1 MQVHDKHQGKDQGMS
16 RVKVIT
22 VKHTTMMY
30 SRQNLQGA
38 KEGGAV
44 NDEID
49 EALSPNRD
57 GKEEASKGRFN
68 VSRRQG
74 NRYHEG
80 LKVITGKDVGEEVNG
95 YKNQGYKYHEGW
107 S

>member
-1 MQVHDKHQGKDQGMS
+1 
-16 RVKVIT
+16 
-22 VKHTTMMY
+22 MY
-30 SRQNLQGA
+30 FRQNLQGV

-57 GKEEASKGRFN
+57 RKEEDSNGRFK
-68 VSRRQG
+68 VSRKAR
-74 NRYHEG
+74 
-80 LKVITGKDVGEEVNG
+80 
-95 YKNQGYKYHEGW
+95 